1 MKRLLLLLTLAI
13 SCSIFSQNISVSGN
27 VQDTAGKTALPNA
40 VIMAIRLMDSTLV
53 DFTRS
58 DDKGFFNLKAL
69 PVDTYQVLISHPKF
83 ADQGFFIFGS
93 TKNLFYDFGKI
104 IMQPKGLNLDEVTIF
119 AFKDPIYYKGDTL
132 IYTADSFKVKANA
145 TVEDLLKK
153 LPGMRVDA
161 QGNVTSQGKKV
172 DKVLVDG
179 DEFFGSDPTVA
190 TKNLAANS
198 IESVQVYDKKSDDQA
213 NSTTGEETQKILNLK
228 LKDAAKK
235 GYFGKVSGASDFQKF
250 HEGELLANYFK
261 RKLKVSVFGLATN
274 TPRSAFGW
282 GDMYKYGLTN
292 EYNRMD
298 GEDGDMNFSYMNNN
312 QVGIPQTIK
321 SGFYF
326 SNSISKKTK
335 LNLNYTYSTSSLNAG
350 STNNSQ
356 YFLTDTNYTTSNITK
371 SLNRDEA
378 HSINLGIEHQ
388 LDSLTELKLSSKF
401 KLLGNQFT
409 TTDETDFIA
418 SDNIKVRNTYISN
431 TSKGGGYDLTNA
443 LRVKRRFMKKDRI
456 LNIYYSNAFS
466 INTSNNILKNDNLFY
481 STATASLSGINQ
493 KKSNDFNNQNHNV
506 GISFIEPISKKLKL
520 EVSYDYMFYNSKQD
534 KKSLNNIGGEY
545 TVMDSTFTNN
555 FINTKQIN
563 RAGLKMIYEV
573 KKIRLAFGSKV
584 RNVFVNNNNLFLQQK
599 ITQNFNNILP
609 FASARYK
616 FTDNKQLNID
626 YKMNSTNPTINQ
638 LQPIRDNTNPNFI
651 NVGNPN
657 LLPTLEHQVS
667 LNFNSWK
674 PISGKYTWM
683 GLNYYYTNN
692 DFSNSTVYDSIGR
705 TVSKTI
711 NVNGN
716 YSYGG
721 YLGTSL
727 PFFSKK
733 LVLQPNVNGNYNENK
748 DFVNTLQ
755 NKTTSYY
762 VNGSL
767 EITYQLDKFEASING
782 GMDYNSSSS
791 SLSTLSNKP
800 FTSQNFSARFSWKL
814 PKRIE
819 LESDG
824 TYTINSRRSNG
835 YNINYFIWNASI
847 SKTFL
852 KNDNLILGFNAYDM
866 LNQNI
871 SINRSI
877 TSNIIS
883 DTKTNIISRYFL
895 VKLTWKFNSNKT
907 KEENDND

>member
-1 MKRLLLLLTLAI
+1 MKKILLFFLFTFSVSA
-13 SCSIFSQNISVSGN
+13 FSQKLSVSGN
-27 VQDTAGKTALPNA
+27 VQDTVGKTPLPNA

-58 DDKGFFNLKAL
+58 DDKGLFNLKAL
-69 PVDTYQVLISHPKF
+69 PVDTYQVLITHPKF
-83 ADQGFFIFGS
+83 ADQGFFIFGNN
-93 TKNLFYDFGKI
+93 KNLQYDFGKI

-153 LPGMRVDA
+153 LPGMKVDA

-213 NSTTGEETQKILNLK
+213 NSATGEETQKILNLK
-228 LKDAAKK
+228 LKEEGKK
-235 GYFGKVSGASDFQKF
+235 GYFGKVSGASDFNKF
-250 HEGELLANYFK
+250 YEGELLANYFK
-261 RKLKVSVFGLATN
+261 KKLKVSVFSLVTN

-292 EYNRMD
+292 EFNRSENED
-298 GEDGDMNFSYMNNN
+298 GEMSWNNYN
-312 QVGIPQTIK
+312 TQPQGIPQTLK

-326 SNSISKKTK
+326 SNAISKKTK
-335 LNLNYTYSTSSLNAG
+335 LNLNYSYNTSTLNAG

-356 YFLTDTNYTTSNITK
+356 YFLKDTNYTTANTIK

-378 HSINLGIEHQ
+378 HAINLTLEHQ
-388 LDSLTELKLSSKF
+388 LDSLTELKLTSKF
-401 KLLGNQFT
+401 KLLGNQLT

-418 SDNIKVRNTYISN
+418 SDNVKIRNTFISN
-431 TSKGGGYDLTNA
+431 KSKGSGYDLTNTFK
-443 LRVKRRFMKKDRI
+443 VKRRFMKKDRV
-456 LNIYYSNAFS
+456 LNVYYSNAFS
-466 INTSNNILKNDNLFY
+466 VNTTNSNLKNDNLFY
-481 STATASLSGINQ
+481 AITTTSLNNVDQ
-493 KKSNDFNNQNHNV
+493 KKSNDLNNQNHNV
-506 GISFIEPISKKLKL
+506 GVSFTEPLSKKVKL
-520 EVSYDYMFYNSKQD
+520 EVSYDFMYFNSKQN

-545 TVMDSTFTNN
+545 TVLDSTFSNN
-555 FINTKQIN
+555 FVNVKQIN

-573 KKIRLAFGSKV
+573 KKVRFAFGSKV
-584 RNVFVNNNNLFLQQK
+584 RNVFVNNNNLFLNQK

-609 FASARYK
+609 FASMRYK
-616 FTDNKQLNID
+616 FSDNKQLNVD

-651 NVGNPN
+651 NIGNPN
-657 LLPTLEHQVS
+657 LLPTQEHQLS
-667 LNFNSWK
+667 LNYNSWK

-692 DFSNSTVYDSIGR
+692 DFSNSTAYDSLGR
-705 TVSKTI
+705 TVAKTI

-721 YLGTSL
+721 YIGTSL

-733 LVLQPNVNGNYNENK
+733 IVVQPNLNANYNNNK
-748 DFVNTLQ
+748 DFINGLE
-755 NKTTSYY
+755 NRTTSYY
-762 VNGSL
+762 MNGSL
-767 EITYQLDKFEASING
+767 DITYQIEKFEVGING
-782 GMDYNSSSS
+782 SMDYNGSSS

-800 FTSQNFSARFSWKL
+800 YSSQYVSGRFSWKL
-814 PKRIE
+814 PKRITI
-819 LESDG
+819 ESDG
-824 TYTINSRRSNG
+824 SYTINNNRSKG
-835 YNINYFIWNASI
+835 YNLNYFIWNASI
-847 SKTFL
+847 SKVFL
-852 KNDNLILGFNAYDM
+852 KNDNLIAGFYAYDM

-871 SINRSI
+871 SVNRNIS
-877 TSNIIS
+877 SNVIS
-883 DTKTNIISRYFL
+883 DVKTNIISRYFL
-895 VKLTWKFNSNKT
+895 LKLTWKFNSNKT
-907 KEENDND
+907 KENNDED